1 MEYPGYIDAEMR
13 RLIDVLDAAIVPR
26 AKRKAVYR
34 TNWHTPYYSR
44 NRYKR
49 VA

>member
-1 MEYPGYIDAEMR
+1 MPRQIEIDNDMR
-13 RLIDVLDAAIVPR
+13 ELLDVLKAAIVPLS
-26 AKRKAVYR
+26 KRKAVYR

-44 NRYKR
+44 ERYKR

>member
-1 MEYPGYIDAEMR
+1 MDKEMR
-13 RLIDVLDAAIVPR
+13 ELINALGKVIVPPG
-26 AKRKAVYR
+26 KRKAVYR

-44 NRYKR
+44 ERYKR